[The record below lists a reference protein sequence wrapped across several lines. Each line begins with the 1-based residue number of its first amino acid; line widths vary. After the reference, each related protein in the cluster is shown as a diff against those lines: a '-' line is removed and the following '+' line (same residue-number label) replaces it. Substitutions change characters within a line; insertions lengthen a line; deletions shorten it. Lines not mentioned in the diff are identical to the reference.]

1 VRYLSL
7 ILTIPVAVLAVL
19 FAVSNRGIVTFSLW
33 PTPFTVDAPIYLATL
48 LFLAVGFVLGGVI
61 TWLGQGRHRRRGR
74 VMADRAA
81 ILERDLKDAQV
92 RAAAAEKRL
101 AELNKP
107 VSGQPRT
114 SAPAS
119 AGVPAVAATP
129 AAAALPPS
137 SAVH

>member
-1 VRYLSL
+1 MRYLSL

-19 FAVSNRGIVTFSLW
+19 FAVSNRVAVTFSLW
-33 PTPFTVDAPIYLATL
+33 PTPFTVDAPVYLATL
-48 LFLAVGFVLGGVI
+48 AFLVAGFVFGGVI

-74 VMADRAA
+74 VMADRVA

-107 VSGQPRT
+107 VSGQPR
-114 SAPAS
+114 AAVPA
-119 AGVPAVAATP
+119 VPAVAAAP
-129 AAAALPPS
+129 APAALPGS
-137 SAVH
+137 STVH

>member
-1 VRYLSL
+1 MRYLSL

-33 PTPFTVDAPIYLATL
+33 PTPFTVDAPVYLATL
-48 LFLAVGFVLGGVI
+48 VFLVVGFVFGGVI

-74 VMADRAA
+74 VMADRVA

-92 RAAAAEKRL
+92 RAATAEKRL

-107 VSGQPRT
+107 VSGQPR
-114 SAPAS
+114 AAVPA
-119 AGVPAVAATP
+119 APAVAAAP
-129 AAAALPPS
+129 APAALPGSPT
-137 SAVH
+137 VH